1 MAADRVSGASDLLAR
16 AIEILREAL
25 AVKSD
30 VLPVARALVRAQPSM
45 APVWNAAIAALAAQ
59 DDPRR
64 FDTFAE
70 RVAAAPRALTR
81 AALALFD
88 DAIRPRGAALHIVT
102 LSYSGSVLGVLEAL
116 VASRPVAVSCGE
128 GRPAMEGRALAARLA
143 ALSIPVTCMT
153 DAALG
158 QALTSAD
165 AVLVGADAVTAHWF
179 LNKAGTR
186 MLAAAAATGGVPVY
200 VVSSKEK
207 FASAAVASRLVI
219 REAAAGEVWSD
230 PPAGVRVRNVYF
242 ELTPLEAVTGFI
254 TDEGILEVRKIRETC
269 EALDRE
275 MPESLA
281 AALDD

>member
-1 MAADRVSGASDLLAR
+1 
-16 AIEILREAL
+16 
-25 AVKSD
+25 
-30 VLPVARALVRAQPSM
+30 
-45 APVWNAAIAALAAQ
+45 
-59 DDPRR
+59 
-64 FDTFAE
+64 
-70 RVAAAPRALTR
+70 
-81 AALALFD
+81 
-88 DAIRPRGAALHIVT
+88 
-102 LSYSGSVLGVLEAL
+102 
-116 VASRPVAVSCGE
+116 
-128 GRPAMEGRALAARLA
+128 MEGRALAARLA
-143 ALSIPVTCMT
+143 ALGIPVTCMT

-200 VVSSKEK
+200 VVASREK

-242 ELTPLEAVTGFI
+242 ERTTLDAVTGFI
-254 TDEGILEVRKIRETC
+254 TDDGLLDAREARAAC

-275 MPESLA
+275 VPESLA